1 MKYKTILSKAKD
13 ILAMREHT
21 YGDARPLHETI
32 AARWTSVLQ
41 DKFKPGEQLT
51 AHEVAR
57 LMAELK
63 AARMDCNGF
72 HEDSLIDQINYLVI
86 AYRLQFEANLK
97 ALEEDYEDDV

>member
-1 MKYKTILSKAKD
+1 MNYKTILDRANN
-13 ILAMREHT
+13 ILMDREDT

-32 AARWTSVLQ
+32 ASRWTSVLQ
-41 DKFKPGEQLT
+41 DKLKPDEKLT

-63 AARMDCNGF
+63 AARMDNTGF

-86 AYRLQFEANLK
+86 AYRLAN
-97 ALEEDYEDDV
+97 EDT